1 MLLNIG
7 ATSLLL
13 RTDQNKKKTCNVS
26 TRPSLRTP
34 LNFASCFV
42 IYIPIFPYS
51 LLCPFLNILL
61 SSPFPHDL
69 YLPIDPPLNSFPFS
83 SHFFYLDLYPTFLFL
98 FPFFLS
104 RSVSHFPLIRY
115 RLTVLILPSCELFW
129 TLLPLSHI
137 STSISHFFFS
147 LLFSNSP
154 FFILHSLFPCLS
166 FNPILSLVTPLS
178 CPFLS
183 YPPPPVPHFQHSKYL
198 YGLCTFGEAFRL

>member
-1 MLLNIG
+1 MQLNIG

-61 SSPFPHDL
+61 SSPFPHVL
-69 YLPIDPPLNSFPFS
+69 SLPFPAPYRTPFK
-83 SHFFYLDLYPTFLFL
+83 FIPFL

-115 RLTVLILPSCELFW
+115 RLTVLILPSCELFLNPPPSL
-129 TLLPLSHI
+129 TYPLLFPI
-137 STSISHFFFS
+137 YFS
-147 LLFSNSP
+147 PCYSLILLFSSFIPSSLVYLLIPFFPLSLLSPVPSFHTQPAPSLPRSP
-154 FFILHSLFPCLS
+154 FS
-166 FNPILSLVTPLS
+166 
-178 CPFLS
+178 
-183 YPPPPVPHFQHSKYL
+183 
-198 YGLCTFGEAFRL
+198 A

>member
-7 ATSLLL
+7 ASSLLL
-13 RTDQNKKKTCNVS
+13 RTDQKKKTCNVS

-34 LNFASCFV
+34 LNFAPYLV

-69 YLPIDPPLNSFPFS
+69 SLPIDPPFKFIS
-83 SHFFYLDLYPTFLFL
+83 FL

-115 RLTVLILPSCELFW
+115 RLTVLILPSCELFLNPPPSL
-129 TLLPLSHI
+129 TYPLLFPI
-137 STSISHFFFS
+137 SFS
-147 LLFSNSP
+147 PCYSLILLFSSFIPSSLVYLLIP
-154 FFILHSLFPCLS
+154 FFPLSLLSPVPSFHTHPTSARPLPPPFPIFSITSIFTDFVPLVRRFVSSCLS
-166 FNPILSLVTPLS
+166 KS
-178 CPFLS
+178 
-183 YPPPPVPHFQHSKYL
+183 
-198 YGLCTFGEAFRL
+198 A